1 MGYAPLT
8 LSKALRTPL
17 GTALAALTVIVLV
30 YSVLVTARI
39 LAGVLFVALVALG
52 YIAYRLLAAVEAVAD
67 GHQRLADA
75 REHEAFSRSSN
86 APPSSDAGDAND
98 PDDAATEP

>member
-1 MGYAPLT
+1 MGYSPLT

-17 GTALAALTVIVLV
+17 GTALAALSVIVLV
-30 YSVLVTARI
+30 YSVFIRARI

-52 YIAYRLLAAVEAVAD
+52 FIAYRLLAAVEAVAD

-75 REHEAFSRSSN
+75 REREAFTRSSG
-86 APPSSDAGDAND
+86 APDSSIDE
-98 PDDAATEP
+98 DAADEDARA